1 MTEKKAYQILIFDTF
16 FVLKSAEREKLQLV
30 EIK

>member
-1 MTEKKAYQILIFDTF
+1 MTEKKSVSNLIFDTF
-16 FVLKSAEREKLQLV
+16 FVLKSAESEKLQLV